1 MRVISQDG
9 TMDFPYE
16 ISTIFIYPRIENAI
30 AIQPV
35 GDSEISII
43 GRYSS
48 KEKTIKVMRMLRE
61 GVERMTLKCIGS
73 GSSGNCYTLTSNSG
87 ETLILDCG
95 IPTKE
100 IKKGLD
106 WNVKDV
112 VGVLCTHKHLDHSKS
127 VKDFEAMGIPVFAPY
142 ISEKPMKI
150 GNGDFRVQ
158 AFDLTAIDGSW
169 THTNADGTPCP
180 IYGFLINHK
189 EMGRM
194 LYITD
199 CELIKWKFKDINHIL
214 LGVNY
219 DKDLVDTDNPKANH
233 VFRGHLSIDTACDF
247 VKANYS
253 DSLQNVI
260 MCHLSSENADKDSF
274 IEKMK
279 NAVNRA
285 NVDVAEQGKS
295 WILRKGDECPF

>member
-1 MRVISQDG
+1 MKL
-9 TMDFPYE
+9 TC
-16 ISTIFIYPRIENAI
+16 
-30 AIQPV
+30 
-35 GDSEISII
+35 
-43 GRYSS
+43 
-48 KEKTIKVMRMLRE
+48 L
-61 GVERMTLKCIGS
+61 
-73 GSSGNCYTLTSNSG
+73 GSSSAGNCYLLTSNSG

-95 IPTKE
+95 IPIKE

-106 WNVKDV
+106 WNIKGI

-127 VKDFEAMGIPVFAPY
+127 VKDFETMGIPICEPY
-142 ISEKPMKI
+142 KALLMNQFLANSY
-150 GNGDFRVQ
+150 FTVR
-158 AFDLTAIDGSW
+158 AFDLTTVDGRW
-169 THTNADGTPCP
+169 THTDANGEPCP
-180 IYGFLINHK
+180 IFGFLITHP
-189 EMGRM
+189 EMGKM

-199 CELIKWKFKDINHIL
+199 CELIKWRFKDINHIL

-247 VKANYS
+247 VKANDS

-279 NAVNRA
+279 NAVNGA
-285 NVDVAEQGKS
+285 NVDVADSGKS

>member
-1 MRVISQDG
+1 M
-9 TMDFPYE
+9 Y
-16 ISTIFIYPRIENAI
+16 
-30 AIQPV
+30 
-35 GDSEISII
+35 
-43 GRYSS
+43 
-48 KEKTIKVMRMLRE
+48 
-61 GVERMTLKCIGS
+61 LKCL
-73 GSSGNCYTLTSNSG
+73 GSSSAGNCYLLTSNSG

-95 IPTKE
+95 IPIKE

-106 WNVKDV
+106 WNIKDV

-127 VKDFEAMGIPVFAPY
+127 LNDFKAMGIRISAPY
-142 ISEKPMKI
+142 IQYAQFEGILHYYHTIPYGGFKVK
-150 GNGDFRVQ
+150 
-158 AFDLTAIDGSW
+158 AFDLTTIDGNW
-169 THTNADGTPCP
+169 THTDANGEPCP
-180 IYGFLINHK
+180 IYGFLIAHK

-199 CELIKWKFKDINHIL
+199 CEVVKWKFKDINHIL

-219 DKDLVDTDNPKANH
+219 DKDLVDKDNDPKTRH

-260 MCHLSSENADKDSF
+260 MCHLSSENADSDSF

-279 NAVNRA
+279 KVACGA
-285 NVDVAEQGKS
+285 NVDVAEHNKE
-295 WILRKGDECPF
+295 WLLANPNECPF

>member
-1 MRVISQDG
+1 MR
-9 TMDFPYE
+9 
-16 ISTIFIYPRIENAI
+16 
-30 AIQPV
+30 
-35 GDSEISII
+35 
-43 GRYSS
+43 
-48 KEKTIKVMRMLRE
+48 
-61 GVERMTLKCIGS
+61 LKCL
-73 GSSGNCYTLTSNSG
+73 GSSSAGNCYLLTSDSG

-95 IPTKE
+95 IPIKE

-106 WNVKDV
+106 WNIRNV
-112 VGVLCTHKHLDHSKS
+112 VGCIVSHVHSDHSKS
-127 VKDFEAMGIPVFAPY
+127 VKDFKAMGIPVFAPY

-158 AFDLTAIDGSW
+158 AFDLTTIDGSW
-169 THTNADGTPCP
+169 THTNADGSECPCF
-180 IYGFLINHK
+180 GFLITHP
-189 EMGRM
+189 EMGKM

-199 CELIKWKFKDINHIL
+199 TELIKWKFKDINHIL

-219 DKDLVDTDNPKANH
+219 DKDLIDRDNTGKANH

-247 VKANYS
+247 VKANHS
-253 DSLQNVI
+253 NSLQNVI

-274 IEKMK
+274 IAKMK
-279 NAVNRA
+279 NAVNVA

>member
-1 MRVISQDG
+1 M
-9 TMDFPYE
+9 
-16 ISTIFIYPRIENAI
+16 
-30 AIQPV
+30 
-35 GDSEISII
+35 
-43 GRYSS
+43 
-48 KEKTIKVMRMLRE
+48 K
-61 GVERMTLKCIGS
+61 LKCIATGS
-73 GSSGNCYTLTSNSG
+73 TGNCYTLTSDSG

-95 IPTKE
+95 IPIKE

-127 VKDFEAMGIPVFAPY
+127 AKDFKQMGIQIFAPY
-142 ISEKPMKI
+142 LCDSCKSMNMGGFTVKP
-150 GNGDFRVQ
+150 
-158 AFDLTAIDGSW
+158 FDLTTVDDRW

-180 IYGFLINHK
+180 IFGFLITHK

-199 CELIKWKFKDINHIL
+199 CEVVKWKFRDINHIL

-219 DKDLVDTDNPKANH
+219 DKDLIDRENTNKANH

-253 DSLQNVI
+253 DNLQNVI
-260 MCHLSSENADKDSF
+260 MCHLSSENSDRDSF

-279 NAVNRA
+279 KVACGA
-285 NVDVAEQGKS
+285 NVDIAVAGKS
-295 WILRKGDECPF
+295 WDLKNPSECPF

>member
-1 MRVISQDG
+1 M
-9 TMDFPYE
+9 
-16 ISTIFIYPRIENAI
+16 
-30 AIQPV
+30 
-35 GDSEISII
+35 
-43 GRYSS
+43 
-48 KEKTIKVMRMLRE
+48 K
-61 GVERMTLKCIGS
+61 LKCIVTGS
-73 GSSGNCYTLTSNSG
+73 TGNCYILTSNSG

-95 IPTKE
+95 IPIKE
-100 IKKGLD
+100 IKKGLN

-127 VKDFEAMGIPVFAPY
+127 LNDFKAMGIPIYAPY
-142 ISEKPMKI
+142 LKIDYMSMNMGGFTVKP
-150 GNGDFRVQ
+150 
-158 AFDLTAIDGSW
+158 FDLTTVDGSW
-169 THTNADGTPCP
+169 THTDANGEPCP
-180 IYGFLINHK
+180 IFGFLITHP

-247 VKANYS
+247 VRANDS

-260 MCHLSSENADKDSF
+260 MCHLSSENADSDSF
-274 IEKMK
+274 IEKTK
-279 NAVNRA
+279 KVAYGA
-285 NVDVAEQGKS
+285 NVDVAERNKE
-295 WILRKGDECPF
+295 WLLANPNECPF

>member
-1 MRVISQDG
+1 M
-9 TMDFPYE
+9 
-16 ISTIFIYPRIENAI
+16 
-30 AIQPV
+30 
-35 GDSEISII
+35 
-43 GRYSS
+43 
-48 KEKTIKVMRMLRE
+48 K
-61 GVERMTLKCIGS
+61 LKCIATGS
-73 GSSGNCYTLTSNSG
+73 TGNCYTLTSDSG
-87 ETLILDCG
+87 EVLILDCG
-95 IPTKE
+95 IPIKE
-100 IKKGLD
+100 IKKGLN
-106 WNVKDV
+106 WNIKDV

-127 VKDFEAMGIPVFAPY
+127 VKDFETMGIPICEPY
-142 ISEKPMKI
+142 KALLMNQFLANSY
-150 GNGDFRVQ
+150 FTVR
-158 AFDLTAIDGSW
+158 AFDLTTVDGRW
-169 THTNADGTPCP
+169 THTDANGEPCP
-180 IYGFLINHK
+180 IFGFLIMHP

-247 VKANYS
+247 VKANDS

-279 NAVNRA
+279 KVAYVA
-285 NVDVAEQGKS
+285 NVDVAVAGKE

>member
-1 MRVISQDG
+1 M
-9 TMDFPYE
+9 
-16 ISTIFIYPRIENAI
+16 
-30 AIQPV
+30 
-35 GDSEISII
+35 
-43 GRYSS
+43 
-48 KEKTIKVMRMLRE
+48 K
-61 GVERMTLKCIGS
+61 LKCL
-73 GSSGNCYTLTSNSG
+73 GSSSAGNCYLLTSNSG

-95 IPTKE
+95 IPIKE
-100 IKKGLD
+100 IKKGLN
-106 WNVKDV
+106 WNIKDV

-127 VKDFEAMGIPVFAPY
+127 LNDFKSMGIPAFAPY

-158 AFDLTAIDGSW
+158 AFELTTIDGNW
-169 THTNADGTPCP
+169 THTDANGEPCP
-180 IYGFLINHK
+180 IYGFLITHK

-199 CELIKWKFKDINHIL
+199 CELVKWKFKGINHIF

-219 DKDLVDTDNPKANH
+219 DKDLIDRDNTGKANH

-260 MCHLSSENADKDSF
+260 MCHLSSENSDRDSF

-279 NAVNRA
+279 KVAYGA
-285 NVDVAEQGKS
+285 NVDVAERNKE
-295 WILRKGDECPF
+295 WVLRKGDECPF

>member
-1 MRVISQDG
+1 MKL
-9 TMDFPYE
+9 TC
-16 ISTIFIYPRIENAI
+16 
-30 AIQPV
+30 
-35 GDSEISII
+35 
-43 GRYSS
+43 
-48 KEKTIKVMRMLRE
+48 L
-61 GVERMTLKCIGS
+61 
-73 GSSGNCYTLTSNSG
+73 GSSSAGNCYLLQADSG

-95 IPTKE
+95 IPIKE
-100 IKKGLD
+100 IKKGLN
-106 WNVKDV
+106 WNIKGV

-127 VKDFEAMGIPVFAPY
+127 LNDFKSMGIPIYAPY
-142 ISEKPMKI
+142 LKIDYMSMNMGGFTVKP
-150 GNGDFRVQ
+150 
-158 AFDLTAIDGSW
+158 FDLTTIDGNW
-169 THTNADGTPCP
+169 THTNADGTACP
-180 IYGFLINHK
+180 IFGFLITHK
-189 EMGRM
+189 EIGRM

-247 VKANYS
+247 VKANDS

-279 NAVNRA
+279 NAVNGA
-285 NVDVAEQGKS
+285 NVDVADSGKS

>member
-1 MRVISQDG
+1 MKL
-9 TMDFPYE
+9 TC
-16 ISTIFIYPRIENAI
+16 
-30 AIQPV
+30 
-35 GDSEISII
+35 
-43 GRYSS
+43 
-48 KEKTIKVMRMLRE
+48 L
-61 GVERMTLKCIGS
+61 
-73 GSSGNCYTLTSNSG
+73 GSSSAGNCYLLQADSG

-95 IPTKE
+95 IPIKE
-100 IKKGLD
+100 IKKGLN
-106 WNVKDV
+106 WNIKDV

-127 VKDFEAMGIPVFAPY
+127 VNDFKAMGIPIYAPY
-142 ISEKPMKI
+142 LKIDYMSMNMGGFTVKP
-150 GNGDFRVQ
+150 
-158 AFDLTAIDGSW
+158 FDLTTIDGRW
-169 THTNADGTPCP
+169 THTNANGEPCP
-180 IYGFLINHK
+180 IYGFLITRK

-199 CELIKWKFKDINHIL
+199 CEVIKWKFKDINHIL

-219 DKDLVDTDNPKANH
+219 DKDLIDRDNTGKANH

-279 NAVNRA
+279 KVAYGA
-285 NVDVAEQGKS
+285 NVDVAERNKE
-295 WILRKGDECPF
+295 WLLANPNECPF

>member
-1 MRVISQDG
+1 MKL
-9 TMDFPYE
+9 TC
-16 ISTIFIYPRIENAI
+16 
-30 AIQPV
+30 
-35 GDSEISII
+35 
-43 GRYSS
+43 
-48 KEKTIKVMRMLRE
+48 L
-61 GVERMTLKCIGS
+61 
-73 GSSGNCYTLTSNSG
+73 GSSSAGNCYLLQADSG

-95 IPTKE
+95 IPIKE
-100 IKKGLD
+100 IKKGLN
-106 WNVKDV
+106 WNIKGV

-127 VKDFEAMGIPVFAPY
+127 LNDFKSMGIPIYAPY
-142 ISEKPMKI
+142 LKIDYMSMNMGGFTVKP
-150 GNGDFRVQ
+150 
-158 AFDLTAIDGSW
+158 FDLTTIDGNW
-169 THTNADGTPCP
+169 THTNADGTACP
-180 IYGFLINHK
+180 IFGFLITRK
-189 EMGRM
+189 EIGRM

-247 VKANYS
+247 VKANDS

-279 NAVNRA
+279 NAVNGA
-285 NVDVAEQGKS
+285 NVDVAVAGKS
-295 WILRKGDECPF
+295 WDLKNPSECPF

>member
-1 MRVISQDG
+1 M
-9 TMDFPYE
+9 Y
-16 ISTIFIYPRIENAI
+16 
-30 AIQPV
+30 
-35 GDSEISII
+35 
-43 GRYSS
+43 
-48 KEKTIKVMRMLRE
+48 
-61 GVERMTLKCIGS
+61 LKCL
-73 GSSGNCYTLTSNSG
+73 GSSSAGNCYLLTSDSG

-95 IPTKE
+95 IPIKE
-100 IKKGLD
+100 IKKGLN
-106 WNVKDV
+106 WNIKGI

-127 VKDFEAMGIPVFAPY
+127 VKDFEAMGIPVFTPY
-142 ISEKPMKI
+142 ISLKPMRMGKEFKI
-150 GNGDFRVQ
+150 Q
-158 AFDLTAIDGSW
+158 AFDLTTIDGSW

-180 IYGFLINHK
+180 IFGFLITHK

-199 CELIKWKFKDINHIL
+199 CELIKWKFKDINYIL

-219 DKDLVDTDNPKANH
+219 DKDLIDRDTGKANH

-260 MCHLSSENADKDSF
+260 MCHLSAENADRDSF

-279 NAVNRA
+279 KVAYGA
-285 NVDVAEQGKS
+285 NVCVAERGLE
-295 WILRKGDECPF
+295 ILLRKEGECPF